1 MVDLHIELEIEAAET
16 INLTVETPSV
26 TIDGFEIS
34 SPVPIIPSNYGL
46 ITYNGSV
53 ITVS

>member
-1 MVDLHIELEIEAAET
+1 MVDLQIELEIEAAET
-16 INLTVETPSV
+16 ITLDVSQQV
-26 TIDGFEIS
+26 TIDGFEVS
-34 SPVPIIPSNYGL
+34 SPVPIIPPNYGL

>member
-1 MVDLHIELEIEAAET
+1 MVDLQITLEIEAAET

-34 SPVPIIPSNYGL
+34 HPVPVIPSNYGL
-46 ITYNGSV
+46 ITYNGVS